1 MFIVMVWL
9 IRNKIASKECM
20 ISYSLKIIFI
30 PTLQHIISWQLL
42 SFDWQITF
50 KLCRNWYLWLWISI
64 GVNNRTKILHFCESD
79 FEMLWKITGFT
90 KTSVRR
96 FEAVSVHLVTVHR
109 TWLGLSLM
117 SVTKTIQVR
126 LQGNGTRTNAWLER
140 TKSITKTDQLKTWT
154 WT

>member
-1 MFIVMVWL
+1 MVWL
-9 IRNKIASKECM
+9 IKNKIASTVWM
-20 ISYSLKIIFI
+20 ICCFLKIIFI
-30 PTLQHIISWQLL
+30 IPPLQHIISWQLL

-96 FEAVSVHLVTVHR
+96 FEAVSVHLVTVHG